1 MVFKFSTYTL
11 LEIFLNL
18 ENMKTSIAWIP
29 VKSHKVLFQYIS
41 DNCMYDASK
50 KQLTNKMYKAITNG
64 EAGEALASPAFR
76 PNSNFSTQTFLN
88 F

>member
-18 ENMKTSIAWIP
+18 ENMKSIAWIL
-29 VKSHKVLFQYIS
+29 VKSLFQYIS
-41 DNCMYDASK
+41 DNCMYHASK

-64 EAGEALASPAFR
+64 EAGEALASPALDPILIFPHR
-76 PNSNFSTQTFLN
+76 RF
-88 F
+88 